1 MKMKL
6 SLEKLSGLM
15 TSICGFVCETFLVIL
30 VLMVSFEV
38 LSRNLFGV
46 SFSGVEILSGYVLV
60 LLTFLGGAVAL
71 QAGSVYRMSVVDG
84 KLRPA
89 TASLVA
95 IVVHLFAIVFLGF
108 IAYYAGRL
116 AISSFE
122 RGVTSQANSSIQ
134 LWWLQ
139 VAIPFGA
146 AAMIFVL
153 TPGLIRNLSVVISNV
168 NRLIQ
173 TSQGQKK

>member
-1 MKMKL
+1 MACL
-6 SLEKLSGLM
+6 SVVWRFYQAM
-15 TSICGFVCETFLVIL
+15 C
-30 VLMVSFEV
+30 
-38 LSRNLFGV
+38 
-46 SFSGVEILSGYVLV
+46 V

-84 KLRPA
+84 KLRPV

-95 IVVHLFAIVFLGF
+95 MLVHLFAIVFLGF

-153 TPGLIRNLSVVISNV
+153 TSGLIRNLSVVISNV
-168 NRLIQ
+168 NRLMQ
-173 TSQGQKK
+173 TSQEQKK

>member
-1 MKMKL
+1 
-6 SLEKLSGLM
+6 M
-15 TSICGFVCETFLVIL
+15 TSVCGFVCETFLVIL

-71 QAGSVYRMSVVDG
+71 QAGSVYRMSVIDG

-95 IVVHLFAIVFLGF
+95 MFVH
-108 IAYYAGRL
+108 
-116 AISSFE
+116 
-122 RGVTSQANSSIQ
+122 
-134 LWWLQ
+134 
-139 VAIPFGA
+139 
-146 AAMIFVL
+146 
-153 TPGLIRNLSVVISNV
+153 
-168 NRLIQ
+168 
-173 TSQGQKK
+173 

>member
-1 MKMKL
+1 MKIKT
-6 SLEKLSGLM
+6 SLHKFSGIV
-15 TSICGFVCETFLVIL
+15 TSVCGFVCETFLVIL

-38 LSRNLFGV
+38 LSRNLFGT

-71 QAGSVYRMSVVDG
+71 QAGSVYRMSFIDG
-84 KLRPA
+84 KFQPVV
-89 TASLVA
+89 ASSVA
-95 IVVHLFAIVFLGF
+95 VLVHLFAILFLGS
-108 IAYYAGRL
+108 IAYYSSRL
-116 AISSFE
+116 AISSFD

-146 AAMIFVL
+146 AAMILVL
-153 TPGLIRNLSVVISNV
+153 TSGLIRNVSVVIDNFK
-168 NRLIQ
+168 RPAQ
-173 TSQGQKK
+173 TSQGEKK

>member
-1 MKMKL
+1 MKFPQVMLVLQLSWRCSRSSSWL
-6 SLEKLSGLM
+6 SLPM
-15 TSICGFVCETFLVIL
+15 
-30 VLMVSFEV
+30 SF
-38 LSRNLFGV
+38 
-46 SFSGVEILSGYVLV
+46 
-60 LLTFLGGAVAL
+60 
-71 QAGSVYRMSVVDG
+71 VDG
-84 KLRPA
+84 KLRPVV
-89 TASLVA
+89 ASVA
-95 IVVHLFAIVFLGF
+95 VLVHLFAILFLGF
-108 IAYYAGRL
+108 IAYYSSRL

-153 TPGLIRNLSVVISNV
+153 TPGLIRNFSVVISNV